1 MGLGKTL
8 QSLAVASYYFEKWP
22 ILIITTKTGVITWRS
37 EIEKWMSEPIRERFD
52 IDLKAPIEDYIQII
66 DNNNQDN
73 EDEDEDE
80 DDEECA
86 ESPKIV
92 ICSYGQVRSNLKRLL
107 EQQHKFIIV
116 DESQYIKNKD
126 AQRTKAVLKLSKSCE
141 HMLLLSGTPALSN
154 PGELYPQIKAVNRDL
169 FESAKEYEDRYCMS
183 AFFDYDDETEY
194 NIEELRLVLDQVL
207 LRREKIDLPNHFPSK
222 MRRITKI
229 DPNLENETVAEKL
242 KEAKRKYLRYKKMEE
257 IEKSLT
263 RKTKIVK
270 KTKKHLNTF
279 IGQTCETKL
288 IPVCL
293 YAKKL
298 LEEEKKFVI
307 VAFHNKMLDA
317 LEDICKINGFEYIKI
332 DGKTTTTFREEQ
344 LNEYYTNERI
354 KIAILSLNT
363 MYSLTLTGKNE
374 AFINF
379 ELKLIRNN
387 FV

>member
-22 ILIITTKTGVITWRS
+22 ILIITTKTGTITWKS
-37 EIEKWMSEPIRERFD
+37 EIEKWMSEPMRDRFD

-66 DNNNQDN
+66 DNN
-73 EDEDEDE
+73 E
-80 DDEECA
+80 DDDYDDDDDECA
-86 ESPKIV
+86 EPPKIV
-92 ICSYGQVRSNLKRLL
+92 ICSYGQVRSNLKRFL
-107 EQQHKFIIV
+107 EQKYRFIIV

-126 AQRTKAVLKLSKSCE
+126 AQRTKAVLKLSRSCE
-141 HMLLLSGTPALSN
+141 HMLLLSGTPALSY
-154 PGELYPQIKAVNRDL
+154 PAELYPQIKAVNRDL
-169 FESAKEYEDRYCMS
+169 FESAKEYEERYCVRAYFENDYQANS
-183 AFFDYDDETEY
+183 AE
-194 NIEELRLVLDQVL
+194 NIEELRLILDQVL

-229 DPNLENETVAEKL
+229 DPNLENETVAAKL
-242 KEAKRKYLRYKKMEE
+242 KVAKRKYLRYKKMEQ
-257 IEKSLT
+257 IEKSLA

-298 LEEEKKFVI
+298 LEEERKFVI

-332 DGKTTTTFREEQ
+332 DGKTPLANREEQ

-374 AFINF
+374 AFIRHWYITSN
-379 ELKLIRNN
+379 
-387 FV
+387 